1 MVIRYFR
8 WLRLPN
14 FVYLSSTAFFFDN
27 DMPLVI
33 CREWTSFLTLV
44 VVTYSHPS
52 TVSETRMVVWEYW
65 LVLKTNTT
73 GPREN
78 WAILFLFAKI
88 ATRLT
93 NRLTDLVLSL
103 TSHGWKIEPS
113 PTILML
119 FKCFAWNPSWNAK
132 ITSYSWRNWTCFTLA
147 QWDFFSKPILVTFS
161 KDQMNINGNEVLMRK
176 WNGGCV
182 MLGLCFF
189 PRPFAKSRFCGFWK
203 GNLKLLPLHSSIFQD
218 WRPYG

>member
-1 MVIRYFR
+1 MRI
-8 WLRLPN
+8 
-14 FVYLSSTAFFFDN
+14 
-27 DMPLVI
+27 
-33 CREWTSFLTLV
+33 LTC
-44 VVTYSHPS
+44 
-52 TVSETRMVVWEYW
+52 SEDQYRR
-65 LVLKTNTT
+65 
-73 GPREN
+73 GGIGQ
-78 WAILFLFAKI
+78 ILFLFANI